1 MLLFYLFMNWKEVTS
16 LKMFLRVISTIFLFL
31 VCIRFPSHLS
41 TVQVICNRYGNEVV
55 KLMRKFE
62 RLDFKY
68 RKVLLD
74 LDFLDN
80 CIRNNVVPKF
90 VQFRV
95 ANKYFRNSP
104 TYRQCQTK
112 LLKQEISK
120 TVKEGFTIC
129 QK

>member
-1 MLLFYLFMNWKEVTS
+1 M
-16 LKMFLRVISTIFLFL
+16 
-31 VCIRFPSHLS
+31 
-41 TVQVICNRYGNEVV
+41 Q
-55 KLMRKFE
+55 KFE

-80 CIRNNVVPKF
+80 CMSNDVVPKF

-95 ANKYFRNSP
+95 TNKGLRNLS

-112 LLKQEISK
+112 LLKQKLFNKIRHTRLQKKDSISARK
-120 TVKEGFTIC
+120 DLIC
-129 QK
+129 KLK